1 MELKFP
7 NCVAAQMGLYGS
19 NCTFMELKYVLQV
32 QQKEQK
38 HRSNCTFMELKYCRN
53 HTEHGQQQF

>member
-19 NCTFMELKYVLQV
+19 NCTFMELKYLDTFSEWCHKTVLIV
-32 QQKEQK
+32 PLW
-38 HRSNCTFMELKYCRN
+38 N
-53 HTEHGQQQF
+53 